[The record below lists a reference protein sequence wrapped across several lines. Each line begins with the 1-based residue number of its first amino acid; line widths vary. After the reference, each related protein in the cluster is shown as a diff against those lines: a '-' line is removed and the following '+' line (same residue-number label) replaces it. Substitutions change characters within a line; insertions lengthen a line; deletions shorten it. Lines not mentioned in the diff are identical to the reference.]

1 MNSIAHQPF
10 AVKDEFDLIH
20 SATDF
25 TLERA
30 EDGWI
35 SGYFFRCKLTSAFQ
49 PVFSVASN
57 MTIGH
62 TAYIRSQI
70 NDEIALWPWQVF
82 SQASTDVQLV
92 ELDRLCRAVHALN
105 YFKTVSDS
113 EQLFLVVH
121 PRLLESIKTDH
132 GRTFE
137 NFLDLIGVR
146 TSRVTIEIPP
156 AVNRDPVLL
165 YQVINNYRA
174 RGYRVSANYTPA
186 GAPGS
191 FSSVNWLTRPES
203 LTPDI
208 VRIDADELFRA
219 GSGADAFAENAIRAG
234 LRLLV
239 WNIDTPRQLAAA
251 RDIGADYL
259 LGNYLGSPVRAVS
272 TISPELI
279 RDTLQAEVARKADL

>member
-1 MNSIAHQPF
+1 MNSTASQPF
-10 AVKDEFDLIH
+10 SVKDEFELIR

-25 TLERA
+25 SLERA
-30 EDGWI
+30 DDGWV
-35 SGYFFRCKLTSAFQ
+35 SGYFFRCRLTSAFQ
-49 PVFSVASN
+49 PVFGAAAN
-57 MTIGH
+57 KTIGH

-82 SQASTDVQLV
+82 SQASTDAQLV

-105 YFKTVSDS
+105 YFKTASDS

-121 PRLLESIKTDH
+121 PRLLESVKTDH

-174 RGYRVSANYTPA
+174 RGYQVAAHYTPT
-186 GAPGS
+186 GTPGS
-191 FSSVNWLTRPES
+191 FSSVNWLTRAES

-208 VRIDADELFRA
+208 VRIDADELFRD
-219 GSGADAFAENAIRAG
+219 SGVDTFAKNALHAG
-234 LRLLV
+234 LQLLV

-251 RDIGADYL
+251 KDIGADYL
-259 LGNYLGSPVRAVS
+259 LGNYLGSPVRGVS
-272 TISPELI
+272 AIPPELI
-279 RDTLQAEVARKADL
+279 RDTLQAEAVRKAVI

>member
-1 MNSIAHQPF
+1 MNSSATQSFVI
-10 AVKDEFDLIH
+10 KDEFELIR

-25 TLERA
+25 SLERA

-35 SGYFFRCKLTSAFQ
+35 SGHYFRCKLTSAFQ
-49 PVFSVASN
+49 PVFSITRN
-57 MTIGH
+57 TTIGH
-62 TAYIRSQI
+62 AAYIRSQI

-82 SQASTDVQLV
+82 SQASTDAQLV

-121 PRLLESIKTDH
+121 PRLLGSVKTDH

-156 AVNRDPVLL
+156 IVNRDPVLL

-174 RGYRVSANYTPA
+174 RSYQVAANYTPT
-186 GAPGS
+186 GTPGS
-191 FSSVNWLTRPES
+191 FSSVNWLTRAES

-208 VRIDADELFRA
+208 VRIDADELFRD
-219 GSGADAFAENAIRAG
+219 SGADTFAENAIRAG

-259 LGNYLGSPVRAVS
+259 QGNYLGSPVRAASAVS
-272 TISPELI
+272 PQLVRE
-279 RDTLQAEVARKADL
+279 TLQAETARKTSP

>member
-10 AVKDEFDLIH
+10 AVKGEFELIR

-25 TLERA
+25 SLERA
-30 EDGWI
+30 EDGWV

-49 PVFSVASN
+49 PIFSIAGNS
-57 MTIGH
+57 TIGH
-62 TAYIRSQI
+62 AAYIRSQI

-82 SQASTDVQLV
+82 SQASTDIQLV

-105 YFKTVSDS
+105 YFKTVSNS

-121 PRLLESIKTDH
+121 PRLLESVKSDH

-174 RGYRVSANYTPA
+174 RGYQVAANYTPA
-186 GAPGS
+186 GTPGS

-208 VRIDADELFRA
+208 VRIDADELFRD
-219 GSGADAFAENAIRAG
+219 SGADTFAKNATHAG

-259 LGNYLGSPVRAVS
+259 LGNYLGSPVRGVS

-279 RDTLQAEVARKADL
+279 RDTLQAEAVRKADL

>member
-1 MNSIAHQPF
+1 MNSTATQSFVI
-10 AVKDEFDLIH
+10 KDEFELIR

-25 TLERA
+25 SLERA

-35 SGYFFRCKLTSAFQ
+35 SGHYFRCKLTSAFQ
-49 PVFSVASN
+49 PVFSVTRN
-57 MTIGH
+57 ITIGH
-62 TAYIRSQI
+62 AAYIRSQI

-121 PRLLESIKTDH
+121 PRLLESVKTDH

-156 AVNRDPVLL
+156 AINRDPVLL

-174 RGYRVSANYTPA
+174 RGYQVAANYTPA
-186 GAPGS
+186 GTPGS
-191 FSSVNWLTRPES
+191 FSSVNWLTRAES

-208 VRIDADELFRA
+208 VRIDADELFRD
-219 GSGADAFAENAIRAG
+219 GGAVTFAENATRAG

-251 RDIGADYL
+251 RDVGADYL
-259 LGNYLGSPVRAVS
+259 QGNYLGSPLRAVS
-272 TISPELI
+272 AISPELV
-279 RDTLQAEVARKADL
+279 RETLQAEAVRKTSP